1 MTRAIGRAIETAMEA
16 DGKNLRRGWTTG
28 TCAAAAS
35 KAACL
40 ALVSGKFPDMVE
52 VTLPGGQRPSFALA
66 LEERGDGFA
75 RAGIVKDAGDDP
87 DVTHGA
93 LIISTIRRGVPGS
106 GITFKAGKGV
116 GTVTRP
122 GLPLAVGE
130 PAINPVPRK
139 MIAEA
144 VAEVAGGEADF
155 EVEISVADGE
165 RIAEK
170 TLNGRLGILGG
181 ISILGTTGIVI
192 PFSCSAWIHSIWR
205 GIDVA
210 RAAGLTHVAGSTGNT
225 SEKAVQTHHGL
236 PEIAL
241 IDMGDFVG
249 GMLKYLRDHP
259 VPKVTIAGGVAKM
272 TKLAQGMLDVHSK
285 RGLADLEALAKVA
298 AEAGADAGLVQR
310 IATANTVSQ
319 AFGLAGESGLALGDR
334 IAALAWTTAARAL
347 KDPAISL
354 EILVFDREGRLAGQ
368 TPFTPSD
375 HSEPL
380 SA

>member
-1 MTRAIGRAIETAMEA
+1 MEA
-16 DGKNLRRGWTTG
+16 VKETDSKNLRRGWTTG

-40 ALVSGKFPDMVE
+40 ALISGKFPDMVE
-52 VTLPGGQRPSFALA
+52 VTLTGGQTPSFPLA
-66 LEERGDGFA
+66 IEQAGDGFA
-75 RAGIVKDAGDDP
+75 LAGIVKDAGDDP

-93 LIISTIRRGVPGS
+93 LIMSRVRRGAAGS
-106 GITFKAGKGV
+106 GIVFRAGKGV

-122 GLPLAVGE
+122 GLPLPVGE

-139 MIAEA
+139 MIVQAIS
-144 VAEVAGGEADF
+144 EVAAGEADF

-165 RIAEK
+165 KIAEK

-205 GIDVA
+205 GVDVA
-210 RAAGLTHVAGSTGNT
+210 RAAGLDHVAGATGNT
-225 SEKAVQTHHGL
+225 SEKAVQTYHDL

-259 VPKVTIAGGVAKM
+259 VAKVTIAGGVAKM

-298 AEAGADAGLVQR
+298 AEAGADTDLVAQI
-310 IATANTVSQ
+310 IAANTVSQ
-319 AFGLAGESGLALGDR
+319 VFALAGETGLPLGDR
-334 IAALAWTTAARAL
+334 IAALAWKTAAKAL
-347 KDPAISL
+347 RDPLIAL
-354 EILVFDREGRLAGQ
+354 EILVYDRDGRLLGQ
-368 TPFTPSD
+368 TGFTPSD
-375 HSEPL
+375 HSESLPT
-380 SA
+380 